1 MSFFCLDGGSRAIR
15 LSRSALT
22 ADQIDE
28 GACRLAAP
36 MAVVRS

>member
-1 MSFFCLDGGSRAIR
+1 MSFFRADGGSHVIR

-28 GACRLAAP
+28 GACRPAAL
-36 MAVVRS
+36 MAVGRS